1 MSDRMGESE
10 LAALFME
17 TGQHHHKAYQASDGV
32 DPEWAL
38 FYAGYLQARIW
49 DRLGEVPTRSQL
61 IHFVVEADRAF
72 GATGKEYMEWP
83 GFYAKLY
90 IETLASS

>member
-10 LAALFME
+10 LAALFTE
-17 TGQHHHKAYQASDGV
+17 TSQHHHKAYQASDGV

-49 DRLGEVPTRSQL
+49 DRLGEVPTRSRL

-72 GATGKEYMEWP
+72 GATGKDYMEWP
-83 GFYAKLY
+83 GFYAKRY
-90 IETLASS
+90 IETLAGS

>member
-1 MSDRMGESE
+1 MSDRIGEEE

-17 TGQHHHKAYQASDGV
+17 TGQHHHKAYELSDGV

-38 FYAGYLQARIW
+38 FYAGYLQTRIW

-61 IHFVVEADRAF
+61 IHFLVEADSAF

-90 IETLASS
+90 LQTNTGS

>member
-1 MSDRMGESE
+1 MSDRMDESE
-10 LAALFME
+10 LAALFMD

-83 GFYAKLY
+83 RFYAKLY
-90 IETLASS
+90 IETLAGS

>member
-49 DRLGEVPTRSQL
+49 DSLSEAPTRSRL

-83 GFYAKLY
+83 GFYAKRY
-90 IETLASS
+90 IESLAGS